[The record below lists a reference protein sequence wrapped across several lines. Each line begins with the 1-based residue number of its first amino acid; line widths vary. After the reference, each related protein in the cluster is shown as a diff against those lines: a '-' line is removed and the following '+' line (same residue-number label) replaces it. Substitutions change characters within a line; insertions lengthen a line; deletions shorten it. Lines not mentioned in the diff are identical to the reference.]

1 MKNFIKKNYNLN
13 PKKIYKKN
21 NQYFFFSNSEKI
33 YIIKTKKDKNELNK
47 LFQLSNELYK
57 YNIPVMTFILNNNG
71 EYLCKKDSDSII
83 LLKNNTINDNENIT
97 LDDIFKYNINTDI
110 IKEYNI
116 VSEWE
121 KNIDDLENEMTEYN
135 KEFPTIQNSLD
146 YFIGLSE
153 NAIQLIK
160 NIKII
165 NNSLGHNLYL
175 NEYSKENY
183 NNPLNIIKT
192 NRMYDI
198 SKYLKYKFYFDV
210 INYDEL
216 YYVIKNNINDI
227 DNLIFF
233 FSAMLY
239 QDDYF
244 ECVKNILNGI
254 SEEKELLIYIKNIN
268 KYEELLK
275 YIKDNLH
282 NIKYIEDITWLDY

>member
-33 YIIKTKKDKNELNK
+33 YIIKTKKDKDELNK

-57 YNIPVMTFILNNNG
+57 YNVPVMTFILNNNG

-175 NEYSKENY
+175 NEYNKDNY

>member
-33 YIIKTKKDKNELNK
+33 YIIKTKKDKDELNK

-165 NNSLGHNLYL
+165 NDSLGHNLYL
-175 NEYSKENY
+175 NEYNKENY

>member
-33 YIIKTKKDKNELNK
+33 YIIKTKKDKDELNK

-175 NEYSKENY
+175 NEYNKENY

-198 SKYLKYKFYFDV
+198 SKYFKYKFYFDV

>member
-33 YIIKTKKDKNELNK
+33 YIIKTKKDKDELNK

-165 NNSLGHNLYL
+165 NDSLGHNLYL
-175 NEYSKENY
+175 NEYNKDNY

>member
-57 YNIPVMTFILNNNG
+57 YNVPVMTFILNNNG

-175 NEYSKENY
+175 NEYNKDNY

>member
-1 MKNFIKKNYNLN
+1 MKNFIKNNYNLN

-175 NEYSKENY
+175 NEYNKDNY

-192 NRMYDI
+192 NHMYDI
-198 SKYLKYKFYFDV
+198 SKYFKYKFYFDV

>member
-57 YNIPVMTFILNNNG
+57 YNVPVMTFILNNNG

-175 NEYSKENY
+175 NEYNKENY

>member
-57 YNIPVMTFILNNNG
+57 YNVPVMTFILNNNG

-165 NNSLGHNLYL
+165 NDSLGHNLYL
-175 NEYSKENY
+175 NEYNKDNY

>member
-97 LDDIFKYNINTDI
+97 LNDIFKYNINTDI

-175 NEYSKENY
+175 NEYNKDNY

-192 NRMYDI
+192 NHMYDI
-198 SKYLKYKFYFDV
+198 SKYFKYKFYFDV

-216 YYVIKNNINDI
+216 YYVIKKNINNI